1 VEDAIMSRRGLP
13 ALIVVPLVLSLAWSA
28 DPPGPAATRDEV
40 LKQFV
45 EELVPLTP
53 GMGKFPATFTMGSD
67 DKDAPATEKPAVK
80 VTLKTPFAISRYE
93 TTQEQ
98 YQHIMGKNPSKWKGR
113 RNAVDT
119 VSWED
124 AREFCKKL
132 TAELHKSKL
141 IAENEIIRLPSEAEW
156 EYACRA
162 GTSSRWSFGDK
173 ADDLKDYAWFHGN
186 AKGEDPPVGKKKPNP
201 WGLYDMHGY
210 VWEWCADAWAPT
222 HLGAAGDGSCRVSPT
237 VKDRVIR
244 GGSWGDNAE
253 RTQSAYRSGAAL
265 DNRDDR
271 IGFRCVKV
279 KEEK

>member
-1 VEDAIMSRRGLP
+1 MSRRGLP
-13 ALIVVPLVLSLAWSA
+13 ALIVLPLALSLAWTA

-53 GMGKFPATFTMGSD
+53 GKGKFPATFTMGSD
-67 DKDAPATEKPAVK
+67 DKDSPATEKPAVK
-80 VTLKTPFAISRYE
+80 ITLKTPFAIGRYE
-93 TTQEQ
+93 TTQEL
-98 YQHIMGKNPSKWKGR
+98 YEHIMGKNPSKFKGR
-113 RNAVDT
+113 RNAVDS

-124 AREFCKKL
+124 AQDFCKKL
-132 TAELHKSKL
+132 TAELRKSKL

-162 GTSSRWSFGDK
+162 GTSTRWSFGDK
-173 ADDLKDYAWFHGN
+173 AADLKDYAWFHGN
-186 AKGEDPPVGKKKPNP
+186 AKDEDPPVGKKKPNP

-222 HLGAAGDGSCRVSPT
+222 HLGAASDGSPRVSQT